1 MAVTCVT
8 YVLCLVFTLWFV
20 PPHMLHSAL
29 VAVGACLTLLSG
41 FVAVFYYCAGML
53 GYGLRK
59 DGFWLVI
66 QHRLIPPLVGT
77 RPNLTMPH
85 TWQMPAVV
93 WVFGIKTRRVSRH
106 KPEWL

>member
-66 QHRLIPPLVGT
+66 QHRLIPSLVGT
-77 RPNLTMPH
+77 RLNLTMPH
-85 TWQMPAVV
+85 TWQMPVVV

-106 KPEWL
+106 KPE